1 MGRKDGMCQNKFA
14 LWPVPKNANCLFEK
28 AAEMSYR
35 FEDQGPT
42 IPARFQTIPP
52 EVREAFDMERAKVT
66 FWRGLTIAAC
76 VLGIVGILL

>member
-1 MGRKDGMCQNKFA
+1 
-14 LWPVPKNANCLFEK
+14 
-28 AAEMSYR
+28 MSYR

-42 IPARFQTIPP
+42 IPVRFRTLPH

-76 VLGIVGILL
+76 VIGIVGIAL